1 MKRHE
6 FWRQQYR
13 LRRYMEHLKEHDLQ
27 QRARDVLNNLILLNE
42 ESKISLP
49 KISNESE
56 KWMILWTHVL
66 EEFVIRFGPYPNGFT
81 TGFMKNVRIP
91 DPGSALAPKA
101 ANAVKTTALP
111 AGDYL
116 FKYGKSQ
123 HLKQALYEK
132 QIRISPASSYDDPS
146 LNPAIRDKELELS
159 VRPSPSEL
167 KMKAYDGKTG
177 EYKGDIRPKNFVL
190 TAQSKTN
197 YYVYCLSLSFAPR
210 LFLDFDADACLV
222 IRKPS
227 EFQEI
232 ILSSFESR
240 LRDWSGVGQKV
251 TYIDPL
257 NCSIKDID
265 VYSSKDFCYT
275 YQKEYRFI
283 WLPPKAMQS
292 IDHVFIEVSNI
303 EEYCYLVDI
312 S

>member
-1 MKRHE
+1 MA
-6 FWRQQYR
+6 
-13 LRRYMEHLKEHDLQ
+13 HLKEHDLQ
-27 QRARDVLNNLILLNE
+27 QRARDVLNNLILLDE

-49 KISNESE
+49 KVSYEST

-91 DPGSALAPKA
+91 DPSSAPAPKA
-101 ANAVKTTALP
+101 ANAVKTTVLP

-132 QIRISPASSYDDPS
+132 QIRISPASSYDDSS

-159 VRPSPSEL
+159 VCPSPSEL
-167 KMKAYDGKTG
+167 KINAYDGKTG
-177 EYKGDIRPKNFVL
+177 GYKGYIRPDNFVL
-190 TAQSKTN
+190 TARSKTN

-232 ILSSFESR
+232 ILSAFEST
-240 LRDWSGVGQKV
+240 LRDWSGIGQKV
-251 TYIDPL
+251 KYIDPL

-265 VYSSKDFCYT
+265 VFSSKDFCYA

-283 WLPPKAMQS
+283 WLPHSAAQS
-292 IDHVFIEVSNI
+292 LEHVIIDMPNI
-303 EEYCYLVDI
+303 EKYCYLVDI